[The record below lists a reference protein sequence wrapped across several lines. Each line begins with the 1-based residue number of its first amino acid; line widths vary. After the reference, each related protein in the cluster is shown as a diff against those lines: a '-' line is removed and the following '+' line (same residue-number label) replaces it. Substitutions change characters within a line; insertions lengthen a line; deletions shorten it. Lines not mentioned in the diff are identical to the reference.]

1 MSIANKLH
9 KVQYVCTLCTPSF
22 RGIFL
27 FSRRDAAIL
36 IDDLYPPAAHSGT
49 PAAAPPPLPGL
60 WTRNCSFQG
69 QAAACLIVSA
79 QPTGRGRS
87 HRQRAPRGRARRAG
101 GTYKGR
107 RAGFRSKSE
116 KTAPGK
122 NEGSVM
128 LGSGKTLL
136 CTRPQLLLRLA
147 DFCGAP
153 RRALAKTGALRQ
165 LRLAASAAGSAWLS
179 CKRRLRCTEQDRR

>member
-9 KVQYVCTLCTPSF
+9 KVQYICTLCTPSF

-79 QPTGRGRS
+79 QPIGRGRS
-87 HRQRAPRGRARRAG
+87 PRQRAPRGRARRAG

-107 RAGFRSKSE
+107 RA
-116 KTAPGK
+116 
-122 NEGSVM
+122 
-128 LGSGKTLL
+128 
-136 CTRPQLLLRLA
+136 
-147 DFCGAP
+147 
-153 RRALAKTGALRQ
+153 LAKTGAL
-165 LRLAASAAGSAWLS
+165 LRVAVSQIYGAGRGPLVYLDGCPCSASAVSAAGSAWLS
-179 CKRRLRCTEQDRR
+179 CKRRLRCTRLNRRQDKT